1 MSKSSFLSTSIQQQF
16 ILGINKNVTNP
27 VKYLPNSNTSSST
40 SLVYTAGN
48 QLIFYNIEE
57 EKQTFNNSPNEKCQK
72 ITAIAVSPTKKYLAI
87 AEQAE

>member
-1 MSKSSFLSTSIQQQF
+1 
-16 ILGINKNVTNP
+16 VTNP

-48 QLIFYNIEE
+48 QLIFYNIDE
-57 EKQTFNNSPNEKCQK
+57 EKQTFNNPNEKTQK
-72 ITAIAVSPTKKYLAI
+72 ITALAVSPTKKYLAI